1 MWFDRRVLFQSLPDF
16 QKQVGGGT
24 WLVLGV
30 MDMEVVAD
38 EKDDKKVVE

>member
-1 MWFDRRVLFQSLPDF
+1 MKIPNEDF
-16 QKQVGGGT
+16 THAILTIFEMMLVV
-24 WLVLGV
+24 VLGV